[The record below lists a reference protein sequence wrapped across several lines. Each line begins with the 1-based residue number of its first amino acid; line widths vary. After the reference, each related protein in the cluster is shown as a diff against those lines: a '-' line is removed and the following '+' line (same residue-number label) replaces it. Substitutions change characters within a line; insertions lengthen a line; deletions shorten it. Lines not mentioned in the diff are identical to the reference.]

1 MGGSVAKSGRRRGMV
16 EINMT
21 PLVDVMLVLLV
32 VFMVAAPLLASGV
45 PLKLPQVST
54 SASPLEA
61 KPVVLS
67 VTLDGHLFFGEKEVT
82 GDLKSALKTEPRLLQ
97 GTPLYVRADKD
108 ARYGVVA
115 RAMAEAREAGVS
127 NVTLL
132 VEADGKP

>member
-1 MGGSVAKSGRRRGMV
+1 MV

-45 PLKLPQVST
+45 PLKLPAVAN
-54 SASPLEA
+54 SASPLES
-61 KPVVLS
+61 KPIVLS
-67 VTLDGHLFFGEKEVT
+67 VTQDGRLFLAEQEVT
-82 GDLKSALKTEPRLLQ
+82 GRLGTALAAEPRVK
-97 GTPLYVRADKD
+97 GGATVYVRGDRD

-115 RAMAEAREAGVS
+115 KAMAEARAAGVS

-132 VEADGKP
+132 VETDHAP

>member
-1 MGGSVAKSGRRRGMV
+1 MGGSVAKHGRRRGMV

-45 PLKLPQVST
+45 PLKLPQVAT
-54 SASPLEA
+54 TASPLEA
-61 KPVVLS
+61 KPLVLS
-67 VTLDGHLFFGEKEVT
+67 VTVDGHLFFGEREVT
-82 GDLKSALKTEPRLLQ
+82 GALKATLAAEPRLLA
-97 GTPLYVRADKD
+97 GTPLYVRGDKD

-115 RAMAEAREAGVS
+115 RAMAEARESGVS